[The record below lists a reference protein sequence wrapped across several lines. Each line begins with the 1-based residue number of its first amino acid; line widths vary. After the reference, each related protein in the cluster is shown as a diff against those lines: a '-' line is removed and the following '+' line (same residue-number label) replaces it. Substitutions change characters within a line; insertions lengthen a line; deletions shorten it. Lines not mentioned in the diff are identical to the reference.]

1 MESED
6 NLYVNACPGSGK
18 TRVLTRKIAYQ
29 AIKHDGSLKRII
41 AITYTNRAAE
51 EIKERLSLLSIDD
64 DINIWVVEWQQ
75 FLTNFIRCRTSFRML
90 FRLSLT
96 MSLLGC
102 DDLRQELTVKV
113 RLPR

>member
-1 MESED
+1 MTNIFEKIVNDLNLEQKDVVESED

-64 DINIWVVEWQQ
+64 DINIWVGQYISFV
-75 FLTNFIRCRTSFRML
+75 LNLLFI
-90 FRLSLT
+90 
-96 MSLLGC
+96 LL
-102 DDLRQELTVKV
+102 K
-113 RLPR
+113 

>member
-64 DINIWVVEWQQ
+64 DINIWVGQYISFV
-75 FLTNFIRCRTSFRML
+75 LNLLFI
-90 FRLSLT
+90 
-96 MSLLGC
+96 LL
-102 DDLRQELTVKV
+102 K
-113 RLPR
+113 

>member
-1 MESED
+1 MKKVISVGLVTFCILLFGHSAQVAEINNDAAPE
-6 NLYVNACPGSGK
+6 LGK
-18 TRVLTRKIAYQ
+18 IV
-29 AIKHDGSLKRII
+29 
-41 AITYTNRAAE
+41 
-51 EIKERLSLLSIDD
+51 IDETGMAT
-64 DINIWVVEWQQ
+64 V